1 MKQSK
6 LAIFG
11 GKKTRTKSFVN
22 QWLFD
27 HRERKAVI
35 SVLKSNELSGFL
47 AFKGEKFFGGK
58 KVLELEKSF
67 EKHYK
72 IKHALAIQS
81 ATAGLH
87 AAIAACDL
95 EPGDE
100 VICTPYSMIA
110 SATAAVMHN
119 AIPVFADIDP
129 TNFNICPKSFKK
141 LINKRTKAIIVVHLF
156 GYPAD
161 MDKIMKIAKER
172 NIFVI
177 EDCAQAPD
185 ALYKNRFV
193 GTIGD
198 IGVFS
203 FNQNKTITCGEG
215 GIVTTNNNELA
226 KRIELIRNHG
236 EVVVDKYPVK
246 SISGIIGYNYRMTEI
261 EAAIALEQFKKLK
274 KLNNHRIRL
283 AKYLTKKLK
292 KFGDLFELPATGCD
306 YCFNKCKSKHV
317 YFVYPFKYNSKVLN
331 VSRDKFAKALQ
342 AEGFPV
348 TIGYLRPIYLE
359 PMYRQLKAY
368 GKKGFP
374 FKGPH
379 ISKKIE
385 YKKGIAPVCER
396 MHFKELL
403 FTNICRY
410 PLNETDIDGFV
421 QAVEKIIKNVH
432 EIKKRK

>member
-1 MKQSK
+1 MIKNK
-6 LAIFG
+6 LALFG
-11 GKKTRTKSFVN
+11 GKKVRNKDFLN
-22 QWLFD
+22 PWFFD
-27 HRERKAVI
+27 KKETKAVL

-47 AFKGEKFFGGK
+47 AFKGKKFFGGK
-58 KVLELEKSF
+58 KVLELESAF

-110 SATAAVMHN
+110 SATAAIMHN
-119 AIPVFADIDP
+119 AIPIFADIDP
-129 TNFNICPKSFKK
+129 INFNICPKSFKK
-141 LINKRTKAIIVVHLF
+141 LINKKTKAIIVVHLF
-156 GYPAD
+156 GYPAE
-161 MDKIMKIAKER
+161 MNEIMKIAKDN
-172 NIFVI
+172 NIYVI

-185 ALYKNRFV
+185 ALYRNKFV

-215 GIVTTNNNELA
+215 GIVLTNNNELA
-226 KRIELIRNHG
+226 KRLELIRNHG

-283 AKYLTKKLK
+283 AKYLTQKLK
-292 KFGDLFELPATGCD
+292 KFGDLFQLPATGCEKCLND
-306 YCFNKCKSKHV
+306 CKSKHV
-317 YFVYPFKYNSKVLN
+317 YFVYPFKYNCKVLN
-331 VSRDKFAKALQ
+331 LSRDLFAKALQ

-359 PMYRQLKAY
+359 PMYQKLKAY

-379 ISKKIE
+379 ISKKIQ

-410 PLNETDIDGFV
+410 PLTEKDMDGFV
-421 QAVEKIIKNVH
+421 EAIQKIIKNVD
-432 EIKKRK
+432 EFKK